1 MTNKINLLKILGD
14 YPLIKVLNYLLI
26 YRDLDYSLTDIA
38 EGSEVAWSP
47 LNLLWPK
54 LEEMQLVI
62 HTREVGKAKM
72 FRLNTDNDNVKEL
85 VRFADNLVWQ
95 NAGKE
100 LAVSKISSKRHKV
113 LVH

>member
-1 MTNKINLLKILGD
+1 MNNKTNLMKLFGEYPKIR
-14 YPLIKVLNYLLI
+14 VLNYLLI

-38 EGSEVAWSP
+38 EGYEVAWST

-54 LEEMQLVI
+54 LEEMQMVV

-72 FRLNTDNDNVKEL
+72 FKLNMTNNNVKEL

-95 NAGKE
+95 NAEKE
-100 LAVSKISSKRHKV
+100 LAASKIPSKRQKV